1 MATASTR
8 SEPTAKTRGS
18 RRLSGRLAA
27 VLIALVGLTIVAA
40 TDQVAPASSAHQAQL
55 RVWLASRAAGIV
67 TLVLLAVQIVIG
79 LLMSHPRNRS
89 TWKQSARWFAWH
101 ENLWLFV
108 LAFVAAHVV
117 AIVVDPY
124 AGVGLAGALVP
135 GLSTFRT
142 PAVALGT
149 IALDA
154 LLVTGITARWT
165 KLLPAGAWLSI
176 HRLALVVFV
185 LAWAHGLLA
194 GTDSVPLL
202 ALYVV
207 LASVV
212 GATAA
217 YRYWIARAARPVHA
231 SLPEVPR

>member
-1 MATASTR
+1 MATPRARAASPRR
-8 SEPTAKTRGS
+8 SPPP
-18 RRLSGRLAA
+18 RRLSGPLLL
-27 VLIALVGLTIVAA
+27 VVIALVGMAIVAT
-40 TDQVAPASSAHQAQL
+40 TDQVVPAASTHQAQL

-67 TLVLLAVQIVIG
+67 TLVLLAIQIVVG

-108 LAFVAAHVV
+108 LAFVGAHIV

-135 GLSTFRT
+135 GLSSYRS

-176 HRLALVVFV
+176 HRLALVVFALGWV
-185 LAWAHGLLA
+185 HGLLA
-194 GTDSVPLL
+194 GTDSVALV
-202 ALYVV
+202 ALYTA
-207 LASVV
+207 LASAV
-212 GATAA
+212 GGAAA
-217 YRYWIARAARPVHA
+217 YRYWVARSARRQHPA
-231 SLPEVPR
+231 PEVAR